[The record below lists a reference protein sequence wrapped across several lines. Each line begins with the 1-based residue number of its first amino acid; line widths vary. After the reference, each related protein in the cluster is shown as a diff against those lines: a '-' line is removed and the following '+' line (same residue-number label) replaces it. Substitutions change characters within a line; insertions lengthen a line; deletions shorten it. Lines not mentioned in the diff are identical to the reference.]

1 MIRTSQG
8 PLARVFGGIDTRRI
22 APYVAFVLSG
32 ASSLIFQ
39 TIWSRM
45 LHHVFGATSVAI
57 STVLTVFMAGLGL
70 GTWISGKYA
79 ARIKHPIFAYALAEI
94 GVAAWGLMIPFLVDS
109 EGFLATVN
117 AFLRQTLDAESG
129 TFMVARFLC
138 VVPIL
143 LVPTTLMGTSLPLLA
158 QHFAR
163 GEKDPQV
170 VGSYVGT
177 LYAVNTFGAACGP
190 ILSAFILMPT
200 VGLAVTNVVACS
212 LNLTL
217 AGLIFAFRKQLIGSS
232 WGSGEKIEFFP
243 RKTNVEDEQPAPVS
257 AAVAAAPTAGDVTSE
272 ADASDVASA
281 GRKRAAKGRG
291 ASSEPE
297 VQAGPEHD
305 HDRLEWRMRRDLVI
319 GGVLM
324 VAGIALTAITGGG
337 VFFYGAIIIGG
348 FELLRAAMSWGELSQ
363 LDRSAGSR
371 KRAKPGDDGPYR
383 RSPGGSSAPT
393 DDVWIPPIAR
403 KMAFIAFA
411 LSGASALCY
420 EVVWSRALA
429 MTIGSSIYSF
439 ALILETFLI
448 GIASGAAA
456 MSALMGRGR
465 APLRGIAIAA
475 GVLTLLAMTPWAID
489 IQIGSGRTHGGD
501 VITWMLVSALP
512 LVLIGMVGVYA
523 MRTAARTEDLA
534 RRGGVEV
541 GGGDTLAP
549 PSLVMLLV
557 PLTCA
562 ILNAGYFSTGY
573 LPKILAS
580 VVAAICVF
588 LGVAI
593 ALRRHPVLLLALIQL
608 LIAGATT
615 VSYVWQDEIPYAFAQ
630 LVVSIGDLPS
640 HVGTVQFFMFFTAAL
655 CTLPATLGMGAMFP
669 LTVRVW
675 TAGGSGVARDVAV
688 VYTGNTIGSIVGSWL
703 PGFVLL
709 PLIGMERTLHVGIA
723 LNMLLALGMLI
734 AGAAEPDT
742 VAVTDADVSTAKK
755 DAPPKPSTAGMI
767 GWIVGGVLFVAAS
780 AGALYAAG
788 DDSQVQAAAWL
799 GIGATG
805 FLVVALSLL
814 LRAAERDRA
823 DATGRA
829 VGAPKPRELPTWH
842 AITVYIL
849 SPAIPALLALLYLG
863 TAHPDSIMRWNLTQM
878 TLGVFR
884 VSLAEGMLD
893 PESWGQPD
901 LVYYHDGLSTTVSV
915 EQWGRH
921 YALKNNGKVD
931 ASNGDDMPTQI
942 TVAAYPLLMHQ
953 DGPEDLDVAIVGFGS
968 GVTVGTAL
976 SFPVASVDVIELE
989 RSVPEAARF
998 FQDVN
1003 LLEYTLPTFPYVEM
1017 PRLEIINDDGRNY
1030 LASTDRQ
1037 YDVII
1042 SEPSN
1047 PWITGVSD
1055 LFTTDHFRIT
1065 KQRLRPGGIYCQ
1077 WVQLY
1082 ELSPENI
1089 KTIYRTFAEQYRYV
1103 MVLAADDRSSD
1114 TVMLG
1119 SDAPLTLDAARMR
1132 AIWETPQVEERMTVH
1147 DQLERAYLRSPFDM
1161 FARILLASKE
1171 EVLAYTQIERRRRG
1185 GEWHVDAASTNARAC
1200 NAPDCVREPV
1210 VLNTD
1215 DNARI
1220 EFAAPHDLIGFE
1232 RYEGYLATIYSPE
1245 WPYGR
1250 LEESIR
1256 GIGEGDERARN
1267 LAELAMSLIGHG
1279 RYEVAAHFIE
1289 LSQQAGRARETAVAL
1304 EVLTFLLSSE
1314 HEPRVR
1320 IEEPV
1325 PGPEMDR
1332 ASAEQLVRGFE
1343 RVRAAIDRAQWASAL
1358 GAMEDIPAPLRLHSG
1373 PSMRFLYGYLLYK
1386 AADGSFAQFRA
1397 AGEQFD
1403 DLTRTDEDYAAAHPE
1418 LFYFLARSRDAE
1430 GEYDEA
1436 LRNMRR
1442 YVEARLTS
1450 SHSDA
1455 VDVPEPPTGEA
1466 PTTDA
1471 AGESNKAAHEDRD

>member
-1 MIRTSQG
+1 MIRTI
-8 PLARVFGGIDTRRI
+8 FGDIDQRRF
-22 APYVAFVLSG
+22 APYVAFLLSG
-32 ASSLIFQ
+32 ASSLVFQ
-39 TIWSRM
+39 TIWTRM

-70 GTWISGKYA
+70 GAWISGRVA
-79 ARIKHPIFAYALAEI
+79 DRIKHPIFAYAIAEI
-94 GVAAWGLMIPFLVDS
+94 AIAAWGLIIPFLVDS

-117 AFLRQTLDAESG
+117 AFLRQELGAESG
-129 TFMVARFLC
+129 TFMIARFLC

-163 GEKDPQV
+163 REKDPNL
-170 VGSYVGT
+170 VGAYVGT
-177 LYAVNTFGAACGP
+177 LYSVNTFGAACGP

-200 VGLAVTNVVACS
+200 VGLAITNVVACS

-217 AGLIFAFRKQLIGSS
+217 AALIFAFRKPLIGSA
-232 WGSGEKIEFFP
+232 WGSGEKISIWPGKKE
-243 RKTNVEDEQPAPVS
+243 VEE
-257 AAVAAAPTAGDVTSE
+257 
-272 ADASDVASA
+272 
-281 GRKRAAKGRG
+281 
-291 ASSEPE
+291 
-297 VQAGPEHD
+297 
-305 HDRLEWRMRRDLVI
+305 RDP
-319 GGVLM
+319 
-324 VAGIALTAITGGG
+324 IT
-337 VFFYGAIIIGG
+337 
-348 FELLRAAMSWGELSQ
+348 
-363 LDRSAGSR
+363 D
-371 KRAKPGDDGPYR
+371 AKPHTDPQDDI
-383 RSPGGSSAPT
+383 
-393 DDVWIPPIAR
+393 WIPPIAR

-448 GIASGAAA
+448 GIATGAAA
-456 MSALMGRGR
+456 MSALMGRGHT
-465 APLRGIAIAA
+465 PLRGIAIAA
-475 GVLTLLAMTPWAID
+475 GALTLLAMAPWAID
-489 IQIGSGRTHGGD
+489 IQIGEGRTHHGD
-501 VITWMLVSALP
+501 LGSFFLVSAFP
-512 LVLIGMVGVYA
+512 IVIITLVAIY
-523 MRTAARTEDLA
+523 AARSATRTEALA
-534 RRGGVEV
+534 KQGGVDARTV
-541 GGGDTLAP
+541 GDTLTP
-549 PSLVMLLV
+549 PSLVILLV

-562 ILNAGYFSTGY
+562 VLNAGYFSAGY

-580 VVAAICVF
+580 VVASIAII
-588 LGVAI
+588 LGTAI
-593 ALRRHPVLLLALIQL
+593 TLRRHPVLLLALIQL

-615 VSYVWQDEIPYAFAQ
+615 VSYIWQDEIPYAFAQ

-734 AGAAEPDT
+734 AGAAEPDPT
-742 VAVTDADVSTAKK
+742 LATSPSRKARK
-755 DAPPKPSTAGMI
+755 DLPI
-767 GWIVGGVLFVAAS
+767 GWIVTGVFYFAASGGALFASHQSDDVEVQKAVWLGSAAIGFLIVALGVLLHVA
-780 AGALYAAG
+780 
-788 DDSQVQAAAWL
+788 
-799 GIGATG
+799 
-805 FLVVALSLL
+805 
-814 LRAAERDRA
+814 
-823 DATGRA
+823 GRNQQEDN
-829 VGAPKPRELPTWH
+829 APSSHELPAWH
-842 AITVYIL
+842 AVMVYVL

-863 TAHPDSIMRWNLTQM
+863 TAHPDSLLRWNLTQM

-893 PESWGQPD
+893 PQSWGQPD
-901 LVYYHDGLSTTVSV
+901 LVYYQDGLSTTVSV
-915 EQWGRH
+915 ERWGRH

-953 DGPEDLDVAIVGFGS
+953 AGPQDLDVAVVGFGS
-968 GVTVGTAL
+968 GVSVGTTM
-976 SFPVASVDVIELE
+976 SFPVRSVDVIELE
-989 RSVPEAARF
+989 RAVPEAARF

-1003 LLEYTLPTFPYVEM
+1003 LLEYNLETFPYVEM
-1017 PRLEIINDDGRNY
+1017 DRLQIIGDDGRNY

-1103 MVLAADDRSSD
+1103 IVLAADDQSSD

-1119 SDAPLTLDAARMR
+1119 SDAPLTLDVERLSR
-1132 AIWETPQVEERMTVH
+1132 VWQTPAVDGLMSVH
-1147 DQLERAYLRSPFDM
+1147 AQLERADLHSPFDV
-1161 FARILLASKE
+1161 FARILLSSKE
-1171 EVLAYTQIERRRRG
+1171 EVLSYAQIERRLRG
-1185 GEWHVDAASTNARAC
+1185 GQWHVDAASANGGSC
-1200 NAPDCVREPV
+1200 NAPNCIREPV

-1232 RYEGYLATIYSPE
+1232 RYEGYLGTIYSPE

-1250 LEESIR
+1250 FEDALR

-1289 LSQQAGRARETAVAL
+1289 LSQAAGRARETAVAV
-1304 EVLTFLLSSE
+1304 EVLTHLLSGE
-1314 HEPRVR
+1314 HEPAMR

-1325 PGPEMDR
+1325 PGPEMER
-1332 ASAEQLVRGFE
+1332 TSAEQLLRGFA
-1343 RVRAAIDRAQWASAL
+1343 RVRTAMDRTQWATAL
-1358 GAMEDIPAPLRLHSG
+1358 TAMEDIPAPLRLHSG
-1373 PSMRFLYGYLLYK
+1373 PAMRALYGYLLFK
-1386 AADGSFAQFRA
+1386 AADGAFAQFRA
-1397 AGEQFD
+1397 AAEQFE
-1403 DLTRTDEDYAAAHPE
+1403 DLVRTDENYVASHPE
-1418 LFYFLARSRDAE
+1418 IFYFLARSKDSE
-1430 GEYDEA
+1430 GKYGEA
-1436 LRNMRR
+1436 LRSMRR
-1442 YVEARLTS
+1442 YIEARLTVS
-1450 SHSDA
+1450 PSDA
-1455 VDVPEPPTGEA
+1455 VELAEPPSGEA
-1466 PTTDA
+1466 VATDA
-1471 AGESNKAAHEDRD
+1471 AGLSEKTEHADRE

>member
-1 MIRTSQG
+1 VIRTSKS
-8 PLARVFGGIDTRRI
+8 PLTSIFGGIDQRRF
-22 APYVAFVLSG
+22 APYVAFLLSG
-32 ASSLIFQ
+32 ASSLVFQ
-39 TIWSRM
+39 TIWTRM

-70 GTWISGKYA
+70 GAWISGRVA
-79 ARIKHPIFAYALAEI
+79 DRIKHPIFAYAIAEI
-94 GVAAWGLMIPFLVDS
+94 AIAAWGLIIPFLVDS

-117 AFLRQTLDAESG
+117 AFLRQELGAESG
-129 TFMVARFLC
+129 TFMIARFLC

-163 GEKDPQV
+163 REKDPNL
-170 VGSYVGT
+170 VGAYVGT
-177 LYAVNTFGAACGP
+177 LYSVNTFGAACGP

-200 VGLAVTNVVACS
+200 VGLAITNVVACS

-217 AGLIFAFRKQLIGSS
+217 AALIFVFRKPLIGSA
-232 WGSGEKIEFFP
+232 WGSGEKISIWPSKE
-243 RKTNVEDEQPAPVS
+243 KVEEVEAVPMPVTSPASADTDDAPALETKSGSSKKRGRVS
-257 AAVAAAPTAGDVTSE
+257 AKSEREPVIDAPPQTAT
-272 ADASDVASA
+272 
-281 GRKRAAKGRG
+281 
-291 ASSEPE
+291 
-297 VQAGPEHD
+297 Q
-305 HDRLEWRMRRDLVI
+305 
-319 GGVLM
+319 
-324 VAGIALTAITGGG
+324 
-337 VFFYGAIIIGG
+337 
-348 FELLRAAMSWGELSQ
+348 
-363 LDRSAGSR
+363 
-371 KRAKPGDDGPYR
+371 DDI
-383 RSPGGSSAPT
+383 
-393 DDVWIPPIAR
+393 WIPPIAR

-448 GIASGAAA
+448 GIATGAAA
-456 MSALMGRGR
+456 MSALMGRGHT
-465 APLRGIAIAA
+465 PLRGIAIAA
-475 GVLTLLAMTPWAID
+475 GALTLLAMAPWAID
-489 IQIGSGRTHGGD
+489 IQVGEGRTHHGD
-501 VITWMLVSALP
+501 LGSFFLVSAFP
-512 LVLIGMVGVYA
+512 IVIITLVAIY
-523 MRTAARTEDLA
+523 AARSATRTEALA
-534 RRGGVEV
+534 KQGGVDARTV
-541 GGGDTLAP
+541 GDTLTP
-549 PSLVMLLV
+549 PSLVILLV

-562 ILNAGYFSTGY
+562 VLNAGYFSAGY

-580 VVAAICVF
+580 VVASIAII
-588 LGVAI
+588 LGTAI
-593 ALRRHPVLLLALIQL
+593 TLRRHPVLLLALIQL

-615 VSYVWQDEIPYAFAQ
+615 VSYIWQDEIPYAFAQ

-734 AGAAEPDT
+734 AGAAEPASAPT
-742 VAVTDADVSTAKK
+742 TSTPRKVEK
-755 DAPPKPSTAGMI
+755 NTPI
-767 GWIVGGVLFVAAS
+767 GWIVTGVFFAAAAS
-780 AGALYAAG
+780 SALFASYSSG
-788 DDSQVQAAAWL
+788 DVEVQRAVWL
-799 GIGATG
+799 GIGAIG
-805 FLVVALSLL
+805 FLILALGVL
-814 LRAAERDRA
+814 LRASGKDHRDQE
-823 DATGRA
+823 
-829 VGAPKPRELPTWH
+829 APSSHELPTWH
-842 AITVYIL
+842 AVLVYVL

-863 TAHPDSIMRWNLTQM
+863 TAHPDSLLRWNLTQM

-893 PESWGQPD
+893 PQSWGQPD
-901 LVYYHDGLSTTVSV
+901 LVYYQDGLSTTVSV
-915 EQWGRH
+915 ERWGRH

-953 DGPEDLDVAIVGFGS
+953 DGPQDLDVAVVGFGS
-968 GVTVGTAL
+968 GVSVGTTM
-976 SFPVASVDVIELE
+976 SFPVRSVDVIELE
-989 RSVPEAARF
+989 RAVPEAARF

-1003 LLEYTLPTFPYVEM
+1003 LLDYNLDTFPYVEM
-1017 PRLEIINDDGRNY
+1017 DRLQIIGDDGRNY

-1103 MVLAADDRSSD
+1103 IVLAADDQSSD

-1119 SDAPLTLDAARMR
+1119 SDAPLTLDAERLARV
-1132 AIWETPQVEERMTVH
+1132 WQTPAVHGLMSVH
-1147 DQLERAYLRSPFDM
+1147 DQLERADLHSPFDV
-1161 FARILLASKE
+1161 FARILLSSKE
-1171 EVLAYTQIERRRRG
+1171 EVLSYAQIERRLRG
-1185 GEWHVDAASTNARAC
+1185 GTWHADAASANGGTCA
-1200 NAPDCVREPV
+1200 APNCVREPV

-1220 EFAAPHDLIGFE
+1220 EFAAPRDLIGFE
-1232 RYEGYLATIYSPE
+1232 RYEGYLGTIYSPE

-1250 LEESIR
+1250 FEDALR

-1289 LSQQAGRARETAVAL
+1289 LSQAAGRARETAIAV
-1304 EVLTFLLSSE
+1304 EVLTHLLSGD
-1314 HEPRVR
+1314 HEPAMR

-1325 PGPEMDR
+1325 PGPEMER
-1332 ASAEQLVRGFE
+1332 ASAEQFVRGFE
-1343 RVRAAIDRAQWASAL
+1343 RVRTAMSRTQWATAL

-1373 PSMRFLYGYLLYK
+1373 PATRALYGYLLYK
-1386 AADGSFAQFRA
+1386 AADGAFAQYRA
-1397 AGEQFD
+1397 AAEQFE
-1403 DLTRTDEDYAAAHPE
+1403 DLVRTDENYVATHPE
-1418 LFYFLARSRDAE
+1418 IFYFLARSKDSE
-1430 GEYDEA
+1430 GKYGEA
-1436 LRNMRR
+1436 LRYMRR
-1442 YVEARLTS
+1442 YIEARLTIS
-1450 SHSDA
+1450 PSDA
-1455 VDVPEPPTGEA
+1455 AQLAEPPNGEA
-1466 PTTDA
+1466 VATDA
-1471 AGESNKAAHEDRD
+1471 TGVSEKTDHADRE